1 MKPYKLSHIFMA
13 ISSCLT
19 ISACGDDSAEGIHRI
34 CEISTD
40 QEILNSQ
47 GRIYLFSST
56 LEDFYYIG
64 DPDLEGT
71 GYIPCNMEEFNFDKG
86 DLVEF
91 SGEIRRAFQG
101 EDEDPYDPLFDGIV
115 LYSIEIVKN

>member
-1 MKPYKLSHIFMA
+1 MDMFNWIYIFFA
-13 ISSCLT
+13 AGSCLA
-19 ISACGDDSAEGIHRI
+19 ISACGDDNEGGIHRI
-34 CEISTD
+34 CELSTD
-40 QEILNSQ
+40 QEILDRQ
-47 GRIYLFSST
+47 GRIYLHTSA

-71 GYIPCNMEEFNFDKG
+71 GYIPCNMEEFNFKVD
-86 DLVEF
+86 DLVIF